1 MVPSPNP
8 IIGSGAPSGCYSI
21 VHPSQLDRFYLLE
34 VCPIEIEFKEMYT
47 GYTFMKECLNSNHR
61 LKRNNL
67 SFLQVDEILR
77 DSPCPRGQFD
87 YVAFSRMLKHGK
99 PNKNA

>member
-47 GYTFMKECLNSNHR
+47 GYTFMKELN
-61 LKRNNL
+61 
-67 SFLQVDEILR
+67 
-77 DSPCPRGQFD
+77 
-87 YVAFSRMLKHGK
+87 A
-99 PNKNA
+99 